1 MNGFKLSREPAAW
14 GAVLVT
20 TVSLLVVFDFPYLQ
34 GYHAEAVIA
43 LVDALVGFWIA
54 SRVWPP
60 APSAITYLIT
70 AAGVVAA
77 AYGLRVGGDLIAT
90 LNVTVPAF
98 LFAITRLQQSPK
110 AAPSGTPEQIVS
122 TKRV

>member
-1 MNGFKLSREPAAW
+1 MNGFKLSREPAVW
-14 GAVLVT
+14 GALVVSA
-20 TVSLLVVFDFPYLQ
+20 VSLAVVFDFPYLQ
-34 GYHAEAVIA
+34 GNHAEAVIA
-43 LVDALVGFWIA
+43 AVDAIVGFWIA

-70 AAGVVAA
+70 ALGVVAA

-98 LFAITRLQQSPK
+98 IFAITRVQQSPK
-110 AAPSGTPEQIVS
+110 SAPSGTPEQIVS
-122 TKRV
+122 TKRI